1 MAGGKL
7 DTLTRRSG
15 DLPQAGDTRSL
26 ENQTIVMKPQ
36 NILHLSV
43 IATLTLTS
51 LILVR
56 LFTDVY
62 KEDVLP
68 NKILKLLR
76 DSIK

>member
-7 DTLTRRSG
+7 DTLTCRSG
-15 DLPQAGDTRSL
+15 DLPQAGDDRSL

-36 NILHLSV
+36 NILYLSV
-43 IATLTLTS
+43 TATLTPTS

-68 NKILKLLR
+68 NKILKVLR